1 MASKKYSDPSDPI
14 FEKIALELTY
24 IRKLMFETAVQSGR
38 FDRDAL
44 LKTIKEDSNEP
55 KKK

>member
-1 MASKKYSDPSDPI
+1 MAKKYSDPSDPI

-24 IRKLMFETAVQSGR
+24 IRRLMFETAVQSGR